1 MANPCFTVAS
11 IPIIVLWR
19 AKLKSQQKFIVGPF
33 LCLSLVMIVFAILR
47 VSKTHSAKTV
57 DICWLAFWQYLE
69 AGIAIIVT
77 SVTTLRTVFTA
88 QKKSKP
94 LPATTSR
101 TYGNG
106 RSAGHKKSVP
116 NTIDTSYSSEENH
129 LMVSGN
135 TLVTDKSLPASPAQ
149 SHIFVHES
157 WDVSYSQGDLEQG
170 TVKK

>member
-1 MANPCFTVAS
+1 MADPYSTVAS

-19 AKLKSQQKFIVGPF
+19 SKLKSQQKFIVGPF

-47 VSKTHSAKTV
+47 ISKTHSAKTV

-88 QKKSKP
+88 QKRSRP
-94 LPATTSR
+94 LPVTTSR
-101 TYGNG
+101 IYNVGK
-106 RSAGHKKSVP
+106 SAGNNKSIL
-116 NTIDTSYSSEENH
+116 NTIVTSSSEESH
-129 LMVSGN
+129 LMVSGK
-135 TLVTDKSLPASPAQ
+135 TLVTDKSLPPSPAR

-157 WDVSYSQGDLEQG
+157 WDVSYSEGDLEQG
-170 TVKK
+170 NGSK